1 MNLHSYS
8 GFFWDA
14 VNNIIRNRLMS
25 VATIITLIAG
35 LFLCGLSAA
44 LTVNIFSI
52 TDTLASDFKLDIYID
67 QACTDEQTTAIGEQI
82 KTIENVESITFV
94 SKEQTL
100 EETKARYSDTQI
112 FEGIDDSDIFRDSY
126 KVTLV
131 SLEFSKQVTDAISQI
146 QGVAKIT
153 DVNDEM
159 NKFMEVSRK
168 AQIIIIIISII
179 LGMLS
184 VLIITNT
191 INMSIFARKKQIN
204 IMKYVGAT
212 DGYIR
217 RPFIVE
223 GLLMGII
230 AALFSFGGLY
240 FLYNSFIEAA
250 GTIGTNF
257 GILNLRDTMIYVGS
271 TVGIFGMI
279 LGIIGS
285 IIAIKSHLKV

>member
-8 GFFWDA
+8 GFFGDA

-44 LTVNIFSI
+44 LTANIFSI

-67 QACTDEQTTAIGEQI
+67 QACSDEQVSAIGEQI
-82 KTIENVESITFV
+82 KAIENVEGITFV

-100 EETKARYSDTQI
+100 KETKERYSDTQI

-131 SLEFSKQVTDAISQI
+131 SLEFSQEVTDKISKI

-168 AQIIIIIISII
+168 AQIIIIIISIV

-217 RPFIVE
+217 RPFILE

-240 FLYNSFIEAA
+240 FLYNSFITAA
-250 GTIGTNF
+250 GTIGANF
-257 GILNLRDTMIYVGS
+257 GILNLRDTMICVGS
-271 TVGIFGMI
+271 TVGVFGMI
-279 LGIIGS
+279 LGILGS
-285 IIAIKSHLKV
+285 VIAIKSHLKV